1 MTVYDLN
8 RDQLQELKQRYYAEK
23 TGEDL
28 SYDEIYRIDDLVS
41 DEEVY
46 DEYSGTDFVPD
57 DFFCSEGQDEDDFVS
72 FRLGI
77 DASGSKYD
85 IASDLRQIA
94 DDIEGGYYGGLA
106 NYGTSWGL
114 DRD

>member
-1 MTVYDLN
+1 MTVYDLD
-8 RDQLQELKQRYYAEK
+8 RDQLQELKQHYYAEK

-28 SYDEIYRIDDLVS
+28 SYEELANIDDYVS

-46 DEYSGTDFVPD
+46 DEYDGTDFVPE

-72 FRLGI
+72 FSLGI
-77 DASGSKYD
+77 EASGSKYD

-94 DDIEGGYYGGLA
+94 DAIENGYYGGIA

-114 DRD
+114 DKD